1 MRTILKICLFLML
14 PAAWAA
20 CVKEQT
26 PSYVGMWEYVSS
38 DPDLGD
44 MYKGSYLHILKNG
57 NFSFFDAATQTLYT
71 GTRKDI
77 TNEGLVLYYRNEK
90 SSEVYSWSFSGS
102 RRVKWRSGPLPS
114 TGYDADPV
122 QTDGDC
128 LKTVVPLFPSDGGW
142 FSMAEAAWYLPAGT
156 RHGVGD
162 TSAFRCNRSP

>member
-44 MYKGSYLHILKNG
+44 MYKGSYLHILRNG

-90 SSEVYSWSFSGS
+90 SSEVYSMELLRLKEGEMEVRSASVNGVMTLIRF
-102 RRVKWRSGPLPS
+102 RR
-114 TGYDADPV
+114 TA
-122 QTDGDC
+122 T
-128 LKTVVPLFPSDGGW
+128 
-142 FSMAEAAWYLPAGT
+142 A
-156 RHGVGD
+156 
-162 TSAFRCNRSP
+162 